1 MDELITEDDVLVF
14 TEGGTVA
21 HVLPW
26 NGSPNEAASH
36 ALCGRSGWPVGWY
49 GTGTQDEYERA
60 RSLRLCVRCHAVL
73 RHQRMGAATF
83 DCD

>member
-1 MDELITEDDVLVF
+1 MDDLIDDDDVLVF
-14 TEGGTVA
+14 TEGGTVT
-21 HVLPW
+21 HVLPRLA
-26 NGSPNEAASH
+26 SPNSGAD

-60 RSLRLCVRCHAVL
+60 RDLPLCVRCQAVL
-73 RHQRMGAATF
+73 RHQRMGRASAL